1 MEPAPQEL
9 LADLYGH
16 DQDAHFDTM
25 QLREG
30 MAHQMPPVQLD
41 EFIAAVEEIGD
52 PAVDLETATS
62 LLNSIR
68 QSPTST
74 ASPARA
80 SGP

>member
-16 DQDAHFDTM
+16 DQDAHFDTL

-30 MAHQMPPVQLD
+30 LAHQMPPVLLD
-41 EFIAAVEEIGD
+41 KFIATVEGTGD

-62 LLNSIR
+62 LLNG
-68 QSPTST
+68 TH
-74 ASPARA
+74 
-80 SGP
+80 